1 MYLFHLRFSCHK
13 AFRDVLVEVNDQA
26 GQHEVIAENLMSAVH
41 KEIQVLVKD
50 LKDERKKVNKQA

>member
-1 MYLFHLRFSCHK
+1 M
-13 AFRDVLVEVNDQA
+13 EVNDQA